1 VSLTVKPVQQCVT
14 TTTNGPW
21 QNAAFTNQTGTFT
34 ATYDATPSA
43 SPINAVIG
51 LSNGVQTAYTG
62 FAVITRFNPSGNIDA
77 RSGGSYT
84 ATNTI
89 PYTGGVSYHF
99 RVVVN
104 IAAHT
109 YAAYVTPQGGTEQTI
124 STNLAFRTEQATVS
138 QLNWVGAFSE
148 VGTET
153 LCNFTL
159 PSASDFSLSA
169 TPSSQ
174 TLTAGGSTSYTVNVT
189 PSGSFSGAVGLSV
202 SGAPAGVTAT
212 LNPTSVTGS
221 GSSTLSV
228 STASTTA
235 AGTYTLTVTG
245 TSGSLTHTARVSL
258 VVQATQAADFSL
270 AASPSTVTVTAGSP
284 ASYTASVSPINGY
297 TGTVTLSASG
307 LPSGATASFN
317 PASIGGGSG
326 SSTLT
331 VSTSS
336 STPAGSYTVT
346 ITGKDTS
353 GSPIHTTNVTLTVNP
368 VLVPN
373 FSLSATPAS
382 QTVTQGNSTT
392 YTATVAPVNGYTGT
406 VTLSAS
412 GLPSGATASFSPA
425 SISGGSGSSTLT
437 IATTSSTTTGTV
449 TITISGTD
457 GTLTHS
463 TTVSLTV
470 NPGGTCAHGNGPLN
484 PNAPPGCNFDLSIWS
499 LQLPIGSPGSPTTIS
514 NTQLEGGF
522 TDAYFFTGSDGAMDF
537 FDPGVNCVTTANST
551 HCRSELREV
560 NPDGTDAVWSS
571 SSTNT
576 MSATVAVTQDAGA
589 PVIGQIHLDP
599 AFSVKPLI
607 ELYYNYH
614 GGGNIVAGVE
624 IDPVNGGQNTT
635 TLAPD
640 FPLGT
645 KFTYEISYTHDV
657 LTVTL
662 NGTPHQLSVPSGVA
676 GHGGY
681 FKAGDY
687 GQIATGASVSF
698 YSLKVVHG
706 P

>member
-1 VSLTVKPVQQCVT
+1 
-14 TTTNGPW
+14 
-21 QNAAFTNQTGTFT
+21 
-34 ATYDATPSA
+34 
-43 SPINAVIG
+43 
-51 LSNGVQTAYTG
+51 VQTAYTG

-77 RSGGSYT
+77 RSGGAYT

-89 PYTGGVSYHF
+89 PYSGGVTYHF

-104 IAAHT
+104 IATHT
-109 YAAYVTPQGGTEQTI
+109 YAAYVTPQNGTEQTI
-124 STNLAFRTEQATVS
+124 STNLSFRTEQATVS

-148 VGTET
+148 VGTEM

-159 PSASDFSLSA
+159 PSAADFALSA
-169 TPSSQ
+169 TPASQ
-174 TLTAGGSTSYTVNVT
+174 TVTAGGSTSYTVNVT
-189 PSGSFSGAVGLSV
+189 PSGGFSGAVGLSV
-202 SGAPAGVTAT
+202 NGAPAGVTAT

-245 TSGSLTHTARVSL
+245 TSGSLTHSASVSL

-270 AASPSTVTVTAGSP
+270 AASPSTVTVTAGSA

-317 PASIGGGSG
+317 PASISGGSG

-331 VSTSS
+331 VSTAS
-336 STPAGSYTVT
+336 STLAGSYTVT

-382 QTVTQGNSTT
+382 QTVTAGSNTS
-392 YTATVAPVNGYTGT
+392 YTASVSPVNGYTGT

-437 IATTSSTTTGTV
+437 ITTTSSTTTGTV
-449 TITISGTD
+449 TVTIGGTD
-457 GTLTHS
+457 GSLTHT

-470 NPGGTCAHGNGPLN
+470 NPGGTCAHGNGPLD
-484 PNAPPGCNFDLSIWS
+484 PNATPGCNFDMSIWS

-514 NTQLEGGF
+514 NTQLENGF
-522 TDAYFFTGSDGAMDF
+522 TDPYFFTGSDGAMDF

-560 NPDGTDAVWSS
+560 NPDGSNAVWSAS
-571 SSTNT
+571 GTNT
-576 MSATVAVTQDAGA
+576 LSATLTVTQAAGA
-589 PVIGQIHLDP
+589 PVVGQIHDDP
-599 AFSVKPLI
+599 AVSVRPLI
-607 ELYYNYH
+607 ELFYTSS
-614 GGGNIVAGVE
+614 GDVVAGVE
-624 IDPVNGGQNTT
+624 QCTAGGCINRTT
-635 TLAPD
+635 VGHVP
-640 FPLGT
+640 PGT
-645 KFTYEISYTHDV
+645 KFSYVISYSQNK
-657 LTVTL
+657 LTVSI
-662 NGTPHQLSVPSGVA
+662 NGGAPVSLSSPILGI
-676 GHGGY
+676 GGY

-687 GQIATGASVSF
+687 GQSPTNASVSF
-698 YSLKVVHG
+698 YSLKVVHT